1 MDKKQLEQLIKKM
14 SKANVLKCKELLT
27 LEGYPTDSLWNI
39 QDVKESYDVT
49 DQVAMQIL
57 EQVLNSEY
65 VISEIFL
72 MIDNE
77 AGRMNLTK
85 RYDADRD

>member
-1 MDKKQLEQLIKKM
+1 MDKKQLERLIKKM
-14 SKANVLKCKELLT
+14 SKA
-27 LEGYPTDSLWNI
+27 NI